1 MFVVF
6 RWEKLRTDCEN
17 RKKRLERAQEQ
28 FEKVEDL
35 FLQFAKRASS
45 FQSWMEDAE
54 EDLTDPVRCNSMEE
68 VKVSVRW
75 RKGKGAETSPLHT
88 SYTTCSED
96 VAVAIKVASAW
107 GDLMRLLTYV
117 RSCINDLYMV
127 KLVPTSMQ

>member
-1 MFVVF
+1 MPSDVVISLLIELF
-6 RWEKLRTDCEN
+6 IVCLFCRWEKLRTDCEN

-68 VKVSVRW
+68 VKVSLRW
-75 RKGKGAETSPLHT
+75 EEPPHHT
-88 SYTTCSED
+88 PPAPHVGRNCVHWNLSLP
-96 VAVAIKVASAW
+96 
-107 GDLMRLLTYV
+107 GD
-117 RSCINDLYMV
+117 CW
-127 KLVPTSMQ
+127 

>member
-1 MFVVF
+1 MYVRIALWKLIAGDVFISVHHISNCLFVVC

-75 RKGKGAETSPLHT
+75 RRNLSTTHLLHHMLRG
-88 SYTTCSED
+88 C
-96 VAVAIKVASAW
+96 
-107 GDLMRLLTYV
+107 GH
-117 RSCINDLYMV
+117 CN
-127 KLVPTSMQ
+127 

>member
-1 MFVVF
+1 MKINGPVVLSSVSTKLLFVCFFVCYLYVHT

-68 VKVSVRW
+68 VKVSGRW
-75 RKGKGAETSPLHT
+75 EGS
-88 SYTTCSED
+88 
-96 VAVAIKVASAW
+96 
-107 GDLMRLLTYV
+107 LLTTLPALHAQK
-117 RSCINDLYMV
+117 SCV
-127 KLVPTSMQ
+127 H

>member
-1 MFVVF
+1 MFVVC
-6 RWEKLRTDCEN
+6 RWEKLHTDCEN

-75 RKGKGAETSPLHT
+75 R
-88 SYTTCSED
+88 
-96 VAVAIKVASAW
+96 
-107 GDLMRLLTYV
+107 
-117 RSCINDLYMV
+117 
-127 KLVPTSMQ
+127 